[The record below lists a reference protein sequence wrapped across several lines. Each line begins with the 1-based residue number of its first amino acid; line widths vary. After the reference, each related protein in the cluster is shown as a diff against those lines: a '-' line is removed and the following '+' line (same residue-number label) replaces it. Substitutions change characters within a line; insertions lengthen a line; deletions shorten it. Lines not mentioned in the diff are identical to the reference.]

1 MGNKAHIKAYSMYE
15 LTFPTPLDFRF
26 WTTVGSH
33 GWCQLP
39 PFSYDEAA
47 QSLTR
52 LEQLRDGTFVRMT
65 ITDAGDSRLRVALAG
80 LSAPPSAAQ
89 EAEITALIGRMLNLD
104 QPIDEFHLLV
114 RDEPH
119 YGWIA
124 RIGGGR
130 MLASATVWE
139 DLAKTLMT
147 TNTTWRMTIGM
158 VTRLTELGTAA
169 PDGGCAFPTPAQ
181 IAALT
186 PEALNAHVRA
196 GYRGAYLHELA
207 TRMVD
212 GTFDAEALRDP
223 SLTSAEVYKRL
234 IALKGFGAYAAG
246 AMMRLLG
253 RFDELGLDSEC
264 RAAFVRLY
272 NDGQPATDKQIA
284 AHYQRFGRWRGL
296 VVWMDVMKSY
306 LVETLDRNE

>member
-1 MGNKAHIKAYSMYE
+1 MYE
-15 LTFPTPLDFRF
+15 LTIPTPPDFRF

-33 GWCQLP
+33 GWCELT
-39 PFSYDEAA
+39 PFSYDESV

-52 LEQLRDGTFVRMT
+52 LEQLQDGTFTKMT
-65 ITDAGDSRLRVALAG
+65 ITDAGDSSLRVVLDG
-80 LSAPPSAAQ
+80 LSTPPPPAQ
-89 EAEITALIGRMLNLD
+89 QLEVAALIRRMLNFD

-130 MLASATVWE
+130 MLAGASVWE

-147 TNTTWRMTIGM
+147 TNTTWSMTKGM
-158 VTRLTELGTAA
+158 VARLTELGA
-169 PDGGCAFPTPAQ
+169 PAPEGGFAFPTPAR
-181 IAALT
+181 IAVLT

-207 TRMVD
+207 TRIVE
-212 GTFDAEALRDP
+212 GAFDPESLRDP
-223 SLTSAEVYKRL
+223 SLTSVEVYKRL
-234 IALKGFGAYAAG
+234 TALKGFGAYAAG

-264 RAAFVRLY
+264 RAAYVRLY
-272 NDGQPATDKQIA
+272 NEGQPATDKQIA
-284 AHYQRFGRWRGL
+284 AYYERFGRWRGL
-296 VVWMDVMKSY
+296 VVWMDVMRGY
-306 LVETLDRNE
+306 FMTTLDGETKGTEAK